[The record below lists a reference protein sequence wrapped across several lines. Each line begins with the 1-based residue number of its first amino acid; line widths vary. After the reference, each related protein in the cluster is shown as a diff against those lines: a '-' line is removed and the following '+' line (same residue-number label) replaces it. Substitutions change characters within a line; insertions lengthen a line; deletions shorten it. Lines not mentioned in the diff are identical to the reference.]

1 MASTRLGRTNN
12 IHRGTPNGTDPVP
25 AGSSFDSLELVGR
38 FQRMLQAQ
46 ERSPCTVK
54 QYGHIARTFLSYA
67 QKPLEEVTLHDLEA
81 FREYLVLQRH
91 YSKNSVYT
99 TVRGL
104 TCLFRNFGL
113 AVADQLEPPR
123 RPERLPRY
131 LTEAEMHRLFE
142 AVRDSPRDSAIVHV
156 LAFAGLRVSELCHLQ
171 LEDIEFE
178 RNILH
183 VRSGKGDKDREVIL
197 EDRSRAA
204 IDRYLTDR
212 TLAGESGLRLFP
224 VGPVTVE
231 RIVRRA
237 AAAAAIPR
245 QVTPHMLRHTLAT
258 ALLSRGCDIRYIQK
272 LLGHASVA
280 TTRDL
285 HPRRHPGAPERL
297 HPREAGILTGGRS
310 GQRDGELGRGH
321 HPRRRHRRL
330 RARLP
335 PVARARRSDRR
346 LRPPNPRAG
355 ATGRAAGI
363 VTEQLWDRW
372 DVEVTRQSKEQYSR
386 LSAKWDPSAYTVNG
400 FVRWA
405 HGDEAMRA
413 LDTAVRR
420 LRSWGVHVQELD
432 GAALAARV
440 PWGRFDDAPRAIWSP
455 ADAVVTPST
464 MGEIY
469 AEQARRVRSGVPP
482 RDPHEIVPP
491 SGQFVGAR
499 DLRPYRPCPAGGG
512 RRGRVVEADPPR
524 RGPPIAARPVS
535 DAGGGASP
543 VVGPR
548 PLSFRPRYRP

>member
-1 MASTRLGRTNN
+1 MASTRLGRTN
-12 IHRGTPNGTDPVP
+12 GTPRGPP
-25 AGSSFDSLELVGR
+25 AGPEPAAPTSAFDALALVGR
-38 FQRMLQAQ
+38 FQRMLQSQ

-54 QYGHIARTFLSYA
+54 QYGHIARTFLAYA
-67 QKPLEEVTLHDLEA
+67 QKPLEEVTLHDLES

-131 LTEAEMHRLFE
+131 LSEEEMHRLFE

-212 TLAGESGLRLFP
+212 SLAGEHGLRLFP

-237 AAAAAIPR
+237 AASAGIPR

-280 TTRDL
+280 TTQIYTHVDTT
-285 HPRRHPGAPERL
+285 A
-297 HPREAGILTGGRS
+297 
-310 GQRDGELGRGH
+310 
-321 HPRRRHRRL
+321 L
-330 RARLP
+330 R
-335 PVARARRSDRR
+335 
-346 LRPPNPRAG
+346 N
-355 ATGRAAGI
+355 
-363 VTEQLWDRW
+363 
-372 DVEVTRQSKEQYSR
+372 
-386 LSAKWDPSAYTVNG
+386 AYT
-400 FVRWA
+400 
-405 HGDEAMRA
+405 RA
-413 LDTAVRR
+413 KP
-420 LRSWGVHVQELD
+420 E
-432 GAALAARV
+432 
-440 PWGRFDDAPRAIWSP
+440 
-455 ADAVVTPST
+455 
-464 MGEIY
+464 Y
-469 AEQARRVRSGVPP
+469 
-482 RDPHEIVPP
+482 
-491 SGQFVGAR
+491 
-499 DLRPYRPCPAGGG
+499 
-512 RRGRVVEADPPR
+512 
-524 RGPPIAARPVS
+524 
-535 DAGGGASP
+535 
-543 VVGPR
+543 
-548 PLSFRPRYRP
+548 